1 MQALKSGVYTS
12 EEVSLTE
19 GDPDSKIDFRIWLLQ
34 VFVWTSCIFIGKI
47 VVFFQEITM
56 YKQILYFGN
65 NAMDFMGISNN
76 PELQLVTVM
85 IIVPV
90 TFNSILFWVQDSY
103 LKGDKHARARIA
115 KEMEAKRLERLRLA
129 EVSRRREIAKQR
141 DLHDFDDK
149 SESEGSIVDIQFKG
163 RLIE

>member
-1 MQALKSGVYTS
+1 LQALKSGVYTS

-65 NAMDFMGISNN
+65 NAMDFMGISRN
-76 PELQLVTVM
+76 PEL
-85 IIVPV
+85 
-90 TFNSILFWVQDSY
+90 
-103 LKGDKHARARIA
+103 
-115 KEMEAKRLERLRLA
+115 
-129 EVSRRREIAKQR
+129 
-141 DLHDFDDK
+141 
-149 SESEGSIVDIQFKG
+149 
-163 RLIE
+163 